1 MVAVN
6 ETSPEIKL
14 AGRHRRRGTVVSST
28 SFVVQKTMDSVMPPY
43 PSLSEPRRSR
53 RLPSPLRVVRQFAG
67 TSTAGVVTLD
77 QDFGYSPLGNNAA
90 FVAAIPK
97 TTVFGTSGTP
107 ANPALYD

>member
-1 MVAVN
+1 
-6 ETSPEIKL
+6 
-14 AGRHRRRGTVVSST
+14 
-28 SFVVQKTMDSVMPPY
+28 
-43 PSLSEPRRSR
+43 
-53 RLPSPLRVVRQFAG
+53 
-67 TSTAGVVTLD
+67 VVTLD